1 MALKMHLTESQSG
14 GTDEILIRG
23 EEKNMSSGLEKQ
35 IQTCPITPSHRDPI
49 REIMSSTLRIVLFS
63 VQTCI
68 QILMMMSSFQQ
79 LAQL

>member
-14 GTDEILIRG
+14 GTEIILIG
-23 EEKNMSSGLEKQ
+23 EEEKNMSSGLEKQ
-35 IQTCPITPSHRDPI
+35 IQTCPITPSHCDPI

-68 QILMMMSSFQQ
+68 HILMMMSFFQQ